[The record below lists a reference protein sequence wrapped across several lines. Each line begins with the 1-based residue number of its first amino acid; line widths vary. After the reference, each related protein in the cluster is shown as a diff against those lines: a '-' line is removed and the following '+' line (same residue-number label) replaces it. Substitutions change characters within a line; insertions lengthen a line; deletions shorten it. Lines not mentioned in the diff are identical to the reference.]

1 MSIDLLNKGLQALQK
16 QQYSEAVSL
25 LGNFCQHYP
34 DRNSDFYVQ
43 GLIALARAYRG
54 NGQQDKAI
62 SLAQTLQK
70 HSNREIQEWAKSFL
84 SIVNQDEI
92 SQNRN
97 HSEPEFSKIAGRAN
111 QTGVRLMMPR
121 IADNLAFASTVTIT
135 LLLGMVLSL
144 SLGVFFILGSQNP
157 LFGLMISVAVTL
169 VFNGVTFFLSPV
181 IMDFTQKW
189 LYQTRWVNLAEIKRH
204 SPEAAEMILR
214 VCRERQLAHPR
225 LGIIDD
231 QNPTAFTY
239 GSLPGNARI
248 VVSEGLFT
256 YLDDDEIATVYAHEL
271 GHIVHWDFAIMTLA
285 STLVQITYLIYLF
298 ARRWSSRGN
307 SDNKLKDGL
316 KIAAI
321 VGYFFYLIGTYL
333 MLYLSRTREY
343 YADHFAAEITG
354 NPNGLSRALIKIA
367 YGITEEFTKNSEP
380 SQLLEG
386 TRALGICDAKGA
398 ASAGTIYRSNPDVQ
412 RLGKIFVWDL
422 FNPWAKLAEF
432 NSTHPLTGKRIQAL
446 CTYAEQMNV
455 GSQFN
460 MASVIKEGNKL
471 NKQKLISKFFVE
483 LIISNS
489 HIIGGIIGLLFGLI
503 LMTSLK
509 NYKLLI
515 SFIALGFGSGFI
527 IKTILLYPSFQKT
540 QDFDIL
546 TLMCDPY
553 GSPVISKPVQLKG
566 KLIGR
571 GDAGYSFGSDVKLQD
586 KTGIIFARYASRFG
600 AIGNFFFGATQV
612 EELIGKSVGT
622 VGWFRRGV
630 SPWFDL
636 MELSTKEKTVKSYP
650 RFGGLMTGIGIIL
663 LGIILPLFVS

>member
-1 MSIDLLNKGLQALQK
+1 MSTDLLNKGLQALQQ

-54 NGQQDKAI
+54 NGQQEKAI
-62 SLAQTLQK
+62 TLAQTLQK
-70 HSNREIQEWAKSFL
+70 HSNREIQQWAKSFL

-92 SQNRN
+92 NSSG
-97 HSEPEFSKIAGRAN
+97 HSKEPEFNKIAGRAE
-111 QTGVRLMMPR
+111 QTGVRLMMPKV
-121 IADNLAFASTVTIT
+121 ADNLAFASTFTIT

-144 SLGVFFILGSQNP
+144 CLGVFLISGGENP
-157 LFGLMISVAVTL
+157 LLGLMISVAVTL

-181 IMDFTQKW
+181 IMDSTQKL
-189 LYQTRWVNLAEIKRH
+189 LYQTRWVNLAEIKRR

-214 VCRERQLAHPR
+214 VCRERQLVHPR

-248 VVSEGLFT
+248 VVSQGLFT

-298 ARRWSSRGN
+298 ARRWSHRGN

-316 KIAAI
+316 KVASIAA
-321 VGYFFYLIGTYL
+321 YFFYIIGTYL

-343 YADHFAAEITG
+343 SADHFAAEVTG
-354 NPNGLSRALIKIA
+354 NPNGLSRALVKIA
-367 YGITEEFTKNSEP
+367 YGITEELTNNSEP
-380 SQLLEG
+380 SQVLEG

-398 ASAGTIYRSNPDVQ
+398 ATTGTIYGSSAEVQ
-412 RLGKIFVWDL
+412 RLGKVFVWDL

-446 CTYAEQMNV
+446 STYAEQMGI

-471 NKQKLISKFFVE
+471 NKQKLLNNFFGE

-489 HIIGGIIGLLFGLI
+489 HIIGGILGFIFGLTLTI
-503 LMTSLK
+503 FLNNTG
-509 NYKLLI
+509 LLI
-515 SFIALGFGSGFI
+515 SSIAWGFGGGFI
-527 IKTILLYPSFQKT
+527 LKTLLLYP
-540 QDFDIL
+540 DFKKAQFSDIL

-553 GSPVISKPVQLKG
+553 GSPVRGKAVQLKG
-566 KLIGR
+566 TLIGR
-571 GDAGYSFGSDVKLQD
+571 GDAGYSFGSDLKLQD
-586 KTGIIFARYASRFG
+586 QTGMIFTRYTSRFG
-600 AIGNFFFGATQV
+600 AIGNFFFGANQV
-612 EELIGKSVGT
+612 ESLIGTPVGT

-630 SPWFDL
+630 APWFDF
-636 MELSTKEKTVKSYP
+636 MELYGKEKNVKSYP
-650 RFGGLMTGIGIIL
+650 RFSGLITGFGIII
-663 LGIILPLFVS
+663 LGIVFTLRVF